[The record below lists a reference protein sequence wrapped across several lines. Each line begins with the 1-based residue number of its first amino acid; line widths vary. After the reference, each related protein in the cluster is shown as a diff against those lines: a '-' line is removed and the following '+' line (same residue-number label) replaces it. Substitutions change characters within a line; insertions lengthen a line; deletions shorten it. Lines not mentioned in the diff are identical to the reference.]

1 MTVSE
6 SQEAREFHVVMTFAL
21 QGGVNRIP
29 ILKAIKRHLENSA
42 IARVHLLTETP
53 IVPLVEAIPELQ
65 NPKVHAYFF
74 DRRPSFWDVLAHC
87 NWLAATAEVTVAV
100 LNADVS
106 FPAESDVHACDRVLD
121 SARSMGHLAILALT
135 RHDNVGGALVLQLR
149 EQSGLPNYLS
159 ADGWVFRPPIRL
171 PDVGFFSMGQM
182 DCDSMLAYELISSGH
197 VILNPCLD
205 ITLEHHEENFK
216 EHDYYVERRLTKA
229 DQDRFQWH
237 FISRCILP
245 YHSFGVPWN
254 RAQWIESGYMP
265 LPRDTQRAAIYLA
278 FAGPLDYSQN
288 EEMFYVVETIARIN
302 DLDLVVLVE
311 NLETIPSEFVRHV
324 AAISRTVYFSPV
336 ENADAVI
343 KRLVF
348 GAQAY
353 HPSVALIRRL
363 DLLSPQLV
371 NEFHSV
377 VLDLRG
383 VIRDVAVCAP
393 LGHPDLR
400 AYSEAR
406 LARAFN
412 ENSVSFPDQI
422 DGDQIC
428 TLISAIF
435 KTDSFIE
442 GFRQNITS
450 LEGYRQSIHA
460 FLVSNLS
467 ELEQCTIWE
476 WCKDSNNLI
485 IGWFRTDPGLY
496 ECWNTG
502 IRIAPTEYV
511 SNANVDDLRHPLQLS
526 SLLAVLRARPDIAVA
541 ASALVPFYEYTFEV
555 AEIDCSEPWYK
566 DEAGDFGM
574 ERLARL
580 ERDIDGKWKLVP
592 HNLPHCMPIWRKS
605 LHDLFGYFEESRF
618 GTFADWAFW
627 LKVTR
632 DGGRGYLDSRP
643 MSFYFINP
651 TSHNRRGKSLEA
663 MHARVE
669 SEFLD
674 TFFFREQTK
683 QMPCFPKKLNLTG
696 LTQSFG
702 EHRNAF
708 NKLIESLLPLH
719 RGYDGVTFIP
729 FLERQFVWGADDG
742 EAKSENPRPLQSDWI
757 GILHVPFDAPEWFEK
772 NVSPEVI
779 FSTDLWRASLP
790 FCRGIICLCEDLRRD
805 FVHWYPDIPSFVV
818 KFPTELETKQFNFS
832 AYMERPRVVQSGDWL
847 RNLQA
852 IFEIPAPGHEKVMLM
867 KEHTAEFLR
876 REIEVLGDRRND
888 SVRIFNMVDAKEYD
902 NLLSSSVV
910 LCWLYATAAN
920 NIVTECIARR
930 TPLLINPL
938 PAVIEY
944 LGVEYPLYMRSLS
957 EASQLIGDSGRV
969 KAAHDYLQGNSQLR
983 DCLSYDNFFHSIATS
998 DLYRNL

>member
-1 MTVSE
+1 MSVPE
-6 SQEAREFHVVMTFAL
+6 SQIVTEFHVVMTFAL
-21 QGGVNRIP
+21 QSGIDRKP
-29 ILKAIKRHLENSA
+29 ILKAITRHLENPV

-53 IVPLVEAIPELQ
+53 ITLLVETVPELR

-74 DRRPSFWDVLAHC
+74 DRRPSFQDILAHC
-87 NWLAATAEVTVAV
+87 NWISTTANVVVGV

-106 FPAESDVHACDRVLD
+106 FVGEHDVLVCNRVLD
-121 SARSMGHLAILALT
+121 AVRSMGHLAILALT
-135 RHDNVGGALVLQLR
+135 RHDNVGGVLELQLR

-159 ADGWVFRPPIRL
+159 ADAWVFRPPIRL

-182 DCDSMLAYELISSGH
+182 DCDSMLAYDLISSGH
-197 VILNPCLD
+197 AILNPCLD
-205 ITLEHHEENFK
+205 IILEHHEENFK
-216 EHDYYVERRLTKA
+216 EHDHYVERRSTKA

-254 RAQWIESGYMP
+254 RAEWIEFGYMP

-278 FAGPLDYSQN
+278 FAGPLDQSQN
-288 EEMFYVVETIARIN
+288 EEMFHVVETVARIN

-311 NLETIPSEFVRHV
+311 NLQTIPSEFVRHV
-324 AAISRTVYFSPV
+324 STISRTVYFSPV

-371 NEFHSV
+371 KEFHAV

-393 LGHPDLR
+393 VGHPNLR
-400 AYSEAR
+400 VYAEAR
-406 LARAFN
+406 LGRAFK
-412 ENSVSFPDQI
+412 ENSVSFPDQVG
-422 DGDQIC
+422 GDQLC
-428 TLISAIF
+428 TLITAIF
-435 KTDSFIE
+435 KTDRFIE
-442 GFRQNITS
+442 GFRQNITK

-460 FLVSNLS
+460 FLVSDLS
-467 ELEQCTIWE
+467 ELEQSTIWE
-476 WCKDSNNLI
+476 WWKETDNLI
-485 IGWFRTDPGLY
+485 IGWFKTDPGLY
-496 ECWNTG
+496 ECWNIG

-511 SNANVDDLRHPLQLS
+511 SNANVDDLRHSLQLS
-526 SLLAVLRARPDIAVA
+526 SLLAVLRARSDIAVA

-555 AEIDCSEPWYK
+555 DKIDCSEPWYQA
-566 DEAGDFGM
+566 DAGDFGM

-580 ERDIDGKWKLVP
+580 ERDINGTLKLVP
-592 HNLPHCMPIWRKS
+592 HNLPHCMPVWRKS
-605 LHDLFGYFEESRF
+605 LHDRFGYFDELRF

-632 DGGRGYLDSRP
+632 EGVRGHLDSRP
-643 MSFYFINP
+643 LSFYFVNP
-651 TSHNRRGKSLEA
+651 TSHNRRGKGLEA

-669 SEFLD
+669 FEFLD

-683 QMPCFPKKLNLTG
+683 HSFRKKLELTG
-696 LTQSFG
+696 LEQSFG
-702 EHRNAF
+702 EHRNSF
-708 NKLIESLLPLH
+708 NKLIEALHPLH
-719 RGYDGVTFIP
+719 RGDGGVTFIP

-742 EAKSENPRPLQSDWI
+742 EANSQNPRALQKDWI
-757 GILHVPFDAPEWFEK
+757 GILHVPFDAPEWFER
-772 NVSPEVI
+772 NVSPEA
-779 FSTDLWRASLP
+779 FFATDLWRASLP

-805 FVHWYPDIPSFVV
+805 FAHWYPDIPSCVV
-818 KFPTELETKQFNFS
+818 KFPTELEAKQFDFS
-832 AYMERPRVVQSGDWL
+832 AYMERPRLVQSGDWL
-847 RNLQA
+847 RKLQA

-944 LGVEYPLYMRSLS
+944 LGGEYPLYMRSLT
-957 EASQLIGDSGRV
+957 EASQLIRDPGRV

-983 DCLSYDNFFHSIATS
+983 ECLSYDNFFRSIATS
-998 DLYRNL
+998 DLYRSL